1 MDYEDPYE
9 SLPPT
14 STPTTHMLA
23 GSAAG
28 ILEHSVMYPVDC
40 VKVCVAVKFW
50 DPFTWDLIQDVI
62 IGVWW
67 CDVHTLH
74 NSSVTVQSVEK
85 LFDLQ
90 VRWLVL
96 MT

>member
-28 ILEHSVMYPVDC
+28 VLEHSVMYPVDC
-40 VKVCVAVKFW
+40 VKVRVRVEC
-50 DPFTWDLIQDVI
+50 DPE
-62 IGVWW
+62 GVREGT
-67 CDVHTLH
+67 CSQNVVSLPHVHITL
-74 NSSVTVQSVEK
+74 
-85 LFDLQ
+85 
-90 VRWLVL
+90 
-96 MT
+96 

>member
-28 ILEHSVMYPVDC
+28 VLEHSVMYPVDC
-40 VKVCVAVKFW
+40 VKVCVTVGN
-50 DPFTWDLIQDVI
+50 DPQRNMGSGTVLGVGRHPGPKRVLNLVI
-62 IGVWW
+62 SL
-67 CDVHTLH
+67 T
-74 NSSVTVQSVEK
+74 
-85 LFDLQ
+85 
-90 VRWLVL
+90 
-96 MT
+96 

>member
-28 ILEHSVMYPVDC
+28 VLEHSVMYPVDC
-40 VKVCVAVKFW
+40 VKVRVRVGC
-50 DPFTWDLIQDVI
+50 DP
-62 IGVWW
+62 
-67 CDVHTLH
+67 
-74 NSSVTVQSVEK
+74 E
-85 LFDLQ
+85 
-90 VRWLVL
+90 
-96 MT
+96 

>member
-28 ILEHSVMYPVDC
+28 VLEHSVMYPVDC
-40 VKVCVAVKFW
+40 VKVCVTVGN
-50 DPFTWDLIQDVI
+50 DPRETWGQGQGWVWDVI
-62 IGVWW
+62 TPTRVLNLVIS
-67 CDVHTLH
+67 L
-74 NSSVTVQSVEK
+74 SSYVM
-85 LFDLQ
+85 F
-90 VRWLVL
+90 
-96 MT
+96 

>member
-28 ILEHSVMYPVDC
+28 VLEHSVMYPVDC
-40 VKVCVAVKFW
+40 VKVRVRIGCVPEGVRESSC
-50 DPFTWDLIQDVI
+50 IQNA
-62 IGVWW
+62 GSLTH
-67 CDVHTLH
+67 VHITFRFLKH
-74 NSSVTVQSVEK
+74 CIMS
-85 LFDLQ
+85 
-90 VRWLVL
+90 
-96 MT
+96 